1 MTPERRARLVALGA
15 LHDEFVQ
22 AKQADA
28 PFRPDEHAGEQDY
41 NVHYLDI
48 EADDD
53 EFHRRA
59 REIFNI

>member
-1 MTPERRARLVALGA
+1 MTPERRAKLMALGA
-15 LHDEFVQ
+15 LHDEFVR

-28 PFRPDEHAGEQDY
+28 PFHPEEHEGERDY
-41 NVHYLDI
+41 NLHHVDL

-59 REIFNI
+59 REILDI